1 MHNMTKSQLTHF
13 KINCKTYTFT
23 AKPIETSSIEEFMR
37 GVLKQFE
44 LQIQAKQLVIEV
56 K

>member
-23 AKPIETSSIEEFMR
+23 ARSIESNSIEEFMQ

-44 LQIQAKQLVIEV
+44 L
-56 K
+56 